1 MVWRYAMHYDES
13 GVLLVR
19 DMLMIVL
26 KIAAPLLAA
35 GMLVGLLISLFQSI
49 TSIQDQTL
57 TFVPKIVAMVMV
69 AFALLPWIVRKL
81 VEYTSDL
88 LGFTI

>member
-1 MVWRYAMHYDES
+1 MHYDES

-69 AFALLPWIVRKL
+69 AFALLPWIIRKL
-81 VEYTSDL
+81 VEYTTDL